1 MKKELKEQAK
11 TWAGS
16 SNGYLLIST
25 GYRRFLLPFDKGMQ
39 FLDALNHAKV
49 VRIPFNEPC
58 AIEPEELSNIETT
71 MMNETQVEAIYISN
85 VLSIPHKEAI
95 KMLLEKTD
103 EPDA

>member
-1 MKKELKEQAK
+1 MKKELQQQAK

-16 SNGYLLIST
+16 NNGYLLVSL
-25 GYRRFLLPFDKGMQ
+25 GYRRFLMPFDKGAQ

-85 VLSIPHKEAI
+85 VLGIPHKEAI